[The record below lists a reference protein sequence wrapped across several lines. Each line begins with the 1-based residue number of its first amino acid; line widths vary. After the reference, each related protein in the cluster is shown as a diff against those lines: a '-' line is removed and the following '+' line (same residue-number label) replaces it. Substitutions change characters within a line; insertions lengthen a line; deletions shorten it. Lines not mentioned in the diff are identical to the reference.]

1 MTKKAPPSKFL
12 TLKAYAKLRGQPESI
27 IRRKLTQAG
36 LTGPIDP
43 AVANPLLDA
52 GESHQEKKRKPW
64 ATITAKGADVS
75 YNEAER
81 RLRLAQAEQ
90 QELKLSKLKGTLVLR
105 EAVEREAFAMGRR
118 VRDSIE
124 NLPARLSGLFAAES
138 DQGRIFILFSKEIQ
152 QCLES
157 LTNTAQSSANDA
169 PSDANTRES
178 RAKPQRQTRRSKVR
192 PA

>member
-1 MTKKAPPSKFL
+1 MATKAPIGKTL

-52 GESHQEKKRKPW
+52 GESHQQKKRTPW

-157 LTNTAQSSANDA
+157 LTNTAPSSANDA

-192 PA
+192 TA